1 MLFGQLCLPTLT
13 KQGGKPVEALEKNG
27 FRKLT
32 YDEKEQ
38 IVAAGWWS
46 GLLSFLGPIGSF
58 LNKAVGGPAGF
69 LNLGTSLLKM
79 GQQNNFVS
87 SLTKKMPK
95 GEIEFGKDGQIK
107 LKWDGGSNGD
117 HSTIIF

>member
-1 MLFGQLCLPTLT
+1 M
-13 KQGGKPVEALEKNG
+13 EALEKNG

-58 LNKAVGGPAGF
+58 LNKAVGGPVEF

-79 GQQNNFVS
+79 GQQNSFVS

-107 LKWDGGSNGD
+107 LKWDGGLNGD